1 MGPFQT
7 SDFAWFL
14 CAVRYVSVSSHVFFD
29 LDFLLSLGVRG
40 SPTRSRCPEVGLGFL
55 FFGVLIVVI
64 FDGAMSFEDASRW
77 SSWCPEVG
85 LGVPKPTSGHLAS
98 FLTRA

>member
-1 MGPFQT
+1 MYGPLKKT
-7 SDFAWFL
+7 IDFAWFL

-29 LDFLLSLGVRG
+29 LDFLLSLGARG

-55 FFGVLIVVI
+55 FFGVPIVVI
-64 FDGAMSFEDASRW
+64 SDGAMSFEDASCG

-85 LGVPKPTSGHLAS
+85 LGLPEPTS
-98 FLTRA
+98 